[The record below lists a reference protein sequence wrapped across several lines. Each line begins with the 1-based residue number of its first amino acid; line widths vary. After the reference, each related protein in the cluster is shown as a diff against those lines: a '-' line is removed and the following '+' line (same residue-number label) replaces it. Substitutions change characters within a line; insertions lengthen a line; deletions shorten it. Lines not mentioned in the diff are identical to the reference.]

1 MAMTLADAKNITQ
14 DKLAQ
19 MVIDEFRRDRL
30 LDMMVF
36 DDTVVPNGQSLAYVY
51 NRVTTLPTAAPRGIN
66 SEYTPQEAKTTQYT
80 VNLKPF
86 GGAFETDR
94 VLQNH
99 VKGAGYTQISF
110 QLEQKIK
117 ATKALFS
124 DLFLNGDTATDSK
137 AFDGLDKAL
146 AGSSTESNPTAAI
159 DLTDANFATNFKV
172 FMRELDRMLVKL
184 DGTPSTLLMNRE
196 MGAVMNAVA
205 RESRYFTQSEDAFGR
220 PVMKYA
226 GIPIVEL
233 GDKPGT
239 ANPIIPTTAGETAI
253 YAVRIGLDGVHAL
266 SPDGSNIVKTY
277 MPDMTA
283 PGTVKKGEVEM
294 VSAMAL
300 KATRA
305 AGVLRKIKIA

>member
-1 MAMTLADAKNITQ
+1 MAMTLTDAKNITQ

-19 MVIDEFRRDRL
+19 MVIDEFRKDRL

-51 NRVTTLPTAAPRGIN
+51 NRVTTLPTAAPREIN
-66 SEYTPQEAKTTQYT
+66 AEYTPQEAKTTQYT

-86 GGAFETDR
+86 GGAFEVDR

-124 DLFLNGDTATDSK
+124 DLFLNGDTATNSK

-146 AGSSTESNPTAAI
+146 AGSSTETSPAAAI
-159 DLTDANFATNFKV
+159 DLTDANFTSNFKA

-184 DGTPSTLLMNRE
+184 DGTPTALLMNRE

-226 GIPIVEL
+226 GIPFVEL

-283 PGTVKKGEVEM
+283 PGAVKKGEVEM